1 MSNTSA
7 TRPLPEGFD
16 VFCRVVDNYGDAAV
30 CWRLAC
36 SLAALPARVR
46 LWIDD
51 PAVLA
56 ALSPEAN
63 SVEVLPW
70 RDETDFGEPAPVAID
85 AFGAGLPERHVE
97 ALAARRGLWI
107 VLEYLSAESWVADRH
122 GLPSPHPRLPVRRYF
137 YFPGFGPGTGGLLRE
152 AGLAERR
159 RRFLAGHVHPQA
171 SVVTLFGYE
180 NPALATLLDA
190 WAGGSRP
197 VIAIVPKS
205 RLSADVTHWL
215 GQGLGDEAVVRRGA
229 LELRGSPFVPQ
240 ARYDELLWSADWNF
254 VRGEDSF
261 VRAQWAERPF
271 AWQIYPQAEGA
282 HLVKLEAFLARYVE
296 GLPAP
301 LAAALR
307 TLWMAWNGA
316 GPADA
321 LPAAWDTLVADLPT
335 LHRHAA
341 DWAAGLGTRE
351 DLAMGLARFC
361 AERLE

>member
-1 MSNTSA
+1 MLFRS
-7 TRPLPEGFD
+7 
-16 VFCRVVDNYGDAAV
+16 
-30 CWRLAC
+30 
-36 SLAALPARVR
+36 
-46 LWIDD
+46 
-51 PAVLA
+51 
-56 ALSPEAN
+56 
-63 SVEVLPW
+63 
-70 RDETDFGEPAPVAID
+70 
-85 AFGAGLPERHVE
+85 
-97 ALAARRGLWI
+97 
-107 VLEYLSAESWVADRH
+107 
-122 GLPSPHPRLPVRRYF
+122 
-137 YFPGFGPGTGGLLRE
+137 
-152 AGLAERR
+152 
-159 RRFLAGHVHPQA
+159 
-171 SVVTLFGYE
+171 FGYE

-205 RLSADVTHWL
+205 RLSGDVTHWL
-215 GQGLGDEAVVRRGA
+215 GQELGDEDVVRRGA

-321 LPAAWDTLVADLPT
+321 LPAAWQTLADEMPA

-341 DWAAGLGTRE
+341 DWAVRLATQQ
-351 DLAMGLARFC
+351 DLAMALARFC